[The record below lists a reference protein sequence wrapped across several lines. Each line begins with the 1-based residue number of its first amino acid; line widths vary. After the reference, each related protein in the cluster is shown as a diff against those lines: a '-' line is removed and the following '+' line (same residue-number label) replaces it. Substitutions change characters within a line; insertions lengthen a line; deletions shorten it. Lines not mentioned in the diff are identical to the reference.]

1 MRGGILRFLGTTTEL
16 STMGKQSKA
25 QRTAN
30 RKLRAELEASKLHM
44 ASVNAWKD
52 RQVED
57 TKARAELA
65 EAKLQRW
72 HDDIA
77 RFCAASTLLPLK
89 EKLRFLN
96 HHMRVVVTDAD
107 MDDMRY
113 VNAELANAYRSI
125 PTEQLMMILQDCRE
139 LRDDLCRR
147 IHFRVT
153 NAPNSIPDFTY
164 AYAVS
169 HHALSATRVSREHFV
184 EMVARDM
191 ARGIWCQLFG
201 DKK

>member
-1 MRGGILRFLGTTTEL
+1 
-16 STMGKQSKA
+16 MGKQSKA

-30 RKLRAELEASKLHM
+30 KKLKAELEASKLHM

-52 RQVED
+52 RQID
-57 TKARAELA
+57 STKARAELA

-72 HDDIA
+72 HDDVA
-77 RFCAASTLLPLK
+77 QFCASSTLLPLK

-96 HHMRVVVTDAD
+96 HHMRVRVTDAD
-107 MDDMRY
+107 MDDVRC
-113 VNAELANAYRSI
+113 VNAELANAYKAVPI
-125 PTEQLMMILQDCRE
+125 EELMMILQDCRE
-139 LRDDLCRR
+139 LRDDVCRR

-169 HHALSATRVSREHFV
+169 HQALSATRQDRAHFV
-184 EMVARDM
+184 ETVARQM
-191 ARGIWCQLFG
+191 AVGIWNQLFRE
-201 DKK
+201 KQ